1 MAWKGEQSQTQAA
14 PELRELGAGINIQA
28 VAVGRL
34 VRPLAGGSDL
44 QNHFGSEPPNRL
56 GPAMKAWLVLWCLSR
71 AQECQ
76 DGCGAQFL
84 QLKTETQL
92 TEHPW
97 PHARGRI
104 PLQDGTTPETV
115 STGQKNWSWHD
126 PLGPDFNLLAGGA
139 VIDKDGNVFQ
149 NTQKGLH
156 AFSRQGDKLWFYDTP
171 GMSNN
176 EVTLYGDLVLGTT
189 ETGNAFALERTTGQ
203 PRWITKLAEDAGPD
217 CGYPAAAEGIF
228 VVGSKKGLDPRISG
242 GNQKVMG
249 LNVHNGDKL
258 WEYEPDLPVW
268 NLTPLFVGDGSVVFM
283 DFAGGTYR
291 LNLTSG
297 EAIWRNLPADSRR
310 SFSDGGAG
318 LGPNNMIYTCSNPG
332 ANAGWEGS
340 TGIVRAFHLVSGSE
354 AWHYLTEFPCNS
366 YPSIGKLAGVES
378 LAVVVTPGSFMG
390 PTNLH
395 GSILALDAES
405 GQALATKG
413 KIHT

>member
-139 VIDKDGNVFQ
+139 VIDIDGNVFQ

-189 ETGNAFALERTTGQ
+189 ETGHAFALERTTGQ

-340 TGIVRAFHLVSGSE
+340 AGIVRAFHLVSGSE